1 MQLVKFRQ
9 NYNKKNGS
17 NKFLIMKIILKK
29 YLPDNENEN
38 LRVSRRAVGD
48 RYNIFTAHVKAITI
62 PSLSSDNL
70 PRHTLRSSIIYVDY
84 THFSPSTL

>member
-1 MQLVKFRQ
+1 
-9 NYNKKNGS
+9 
-17 NKFLIMKIILKK
+17 MKIILKK

-70 PRHTLRSSIIYVDY
+70 PRHTA
-84 THFSPSTL
+84 